1 MLKKLIVLYLLLGS
15 ASLQAG
21 NANVFEYT
29 VNKPLDQV
37 YQSLYQALEA
47 EGFYV
52 VFEVNV
58 GANISRFAEKWGENY
73 NRNQL
78 SAIRSMVFC
87 NGWYANAVSNADPSM
102 LALCPLRLSLIEKKG
117 ASTALFVRPTAIA
130 VDSPAYTILQRIEKD
145 VIGAIKTG
153 MK

>member
-1 MLKKLIVLYLLLGS
+1 MLKKLIILYLLLGS
-15 ASLQAG
+15 GSLQAG
-21 NANVFEYT
+21 NAGVFEYT
-29 VNKPLDQV
+29 VKKPVDQV

-52 VFEVNV
+52 VFEANI
-58 GANISRFAEKWGENY
+58 GGNISRFAEKWGDNY

-117 ASTALFVRPTAIA
+117 SSTALFVRPTAIA
-130 VDSPAYTILQRIEKD
+130 SDSPAYAIMQRIENE
-145 VIGAIKTG
+145 VISAIKAG
-153 MK
+153 MR